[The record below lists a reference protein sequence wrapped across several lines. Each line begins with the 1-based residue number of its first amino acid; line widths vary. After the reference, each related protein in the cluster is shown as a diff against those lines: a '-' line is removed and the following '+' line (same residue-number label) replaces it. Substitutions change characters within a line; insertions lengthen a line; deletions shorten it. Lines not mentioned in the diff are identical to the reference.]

1 MRSPRNNQHNN
12 LNENG
17 PPREHTSQVSTLPVR
32 ILSRSKLTPPLPPRS
47 VTISPVQRDVDWQLK
62 LFQQPSQIGQA
73 CLLATTLT
81 TAKLSLLSIPS
92 QILLILN
99 RLRVSRS
106 YCGRLRS
113 VSFELDGRLQPNQE
127 VQE

>member
-1 MRSPRNNQHNN
+1 MKTVPS
-12 LNENG
+12 
-17 PPREHTSQVSTLPVR
+17 REHTSQVSTLPVR
-32 ILSRSKLTPPLPPRS
+32 ILPCSKLTRPLPPRS
-47 VTISPVQRDVDWQLK
+47 VTVNPVQRVVDWQLK

-81 TAKLSLLSIPS
+81 TAKLSLLFFSG
-92 QILLILN
+92 QILLMLN
-99 RLRVSRS
+99 RLCVSRS

-127 VQE
+127 V